1 MLGVWFIKKFDLYK
15 NKMFYTRLG
24 VHSYGSVKIKNVLKT
39 LNFLISA
46 QYVRGGGYLEKKIR
60 QNLG

>member
-1 MLGVWFIKKFDLYK
+1 
-15 NKMFYTRLG
+15 MFYTRLG

-46 QYVRGGGYLEKKIR
+46 QYVRGGGYLEKKIEKKVKKTIFS
-60 QNLG
+60 